1 MRNSGFAQLMSARTN
16 TGGHRQLSHVE
27 LPALC
32 EQRFQERAPGFL
44 FSGWIFQVVS
54 SESAVSAYENRERE
68 RLANSAC
75 TIELCHGP
83 EQASRPWTVGLWVST
98 MGPISL
104 CSYLEYPWRTSVW
117 VKKYRIYNQTK
128 FLLSCLF

>member
-1 MRNSGFAQLMSARTN
+1 MSARTN

-68 RLANSAC
+68 ISKFSLHYRVV
-75 TIELCHGP
+75 
-83 EQASRPWTVGLWVST
+83 PWTGAGLEALDCGAVGVHHGSHITVQLFR
-98 MGPISL
+98 ISL
-104 CSYLEYPWRTSVW
+104 EG
-117 VKKYRIYNQTK
+117 
-128 FLLSCLF
+128 LSLGKEI